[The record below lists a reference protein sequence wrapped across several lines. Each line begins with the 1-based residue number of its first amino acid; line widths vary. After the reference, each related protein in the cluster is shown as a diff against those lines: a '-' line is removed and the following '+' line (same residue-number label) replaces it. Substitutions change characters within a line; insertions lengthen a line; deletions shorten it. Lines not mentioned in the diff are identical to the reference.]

1 MMYEIFWDELC
12 WSREIV
18 RIHRWRYWIL
28 FVCSDCKWRGRY
40 LDVYKIEVD
49 EKIIQGTDSAR
60 QKLIED

>member
-1 MMYEIFWDELC
+1 
-12 WSREIV
+12 
-18 RIHRWRYWIL
+18 
-28 FVCSDCKWRGRY
+28 